1 MRGQPTT
8 SRCGRELGTDD
19 LGRQYRDEKREAQAS
34 TSAKQGW
41 RRRHWGLEREEER
54 ALAKLGAEIHQEG
67 MAWSP
72 GSINVQLRF
81 EILDA
86 K

>member
-1 MRGQPTT
+1 M
-8 SRCGRELGTDD
+8 S
-19 LGRQYRDEKREAQAS
+19 AS
-34 TSAKQGW
+34 AERGW
-41 RRRHWGLEREEER
+41 RRRHWGLERDEER
-54 ALAKLGAEIHQEG
+54 ALVKVGAEIHQEG
-67 MAWSP
+67 MAWNP